1 MKITRGRSL
10 YNRNVYFCEMGPDEL
25 NRSDRSILQEC
36 DGGGEYGAP
45 FGGVVKR
52 NDNGIYEVHVYID

>member
-25 NRSDRSILQEC
+25 DRTDRSILEEC
-36 DGGGEYGAP
+36 DGFSKAP

-52 NDNGIYEVHVYID
+52 NANNVFEVHVYID

>member
-1 MKITRGRSL
+1 
-10 YNRNVYFCEMGPDEL
+10 MGPDEL
-25 NRSDRSILQEC
+25 DRSDRSILQEC

-52 NDNGIYEVHVYID
+52 NANNVFEVHVYID